1 MRGRGILFAA
11 KISAVVRKIVGG
23 LLTVFMM
30 LQAGCANLDD
40 QVEEVSQWA
49 ATQPALSDLQVQQLH
64 AGGIPTDSI
73 QILGAVNVDSVEE
86 LCGVLDQLQA
96 KQEEMK
102 DRGVDAFE
110 ANLEAEIGGVFF
122 SWWPSLPDP
131 VLIEHLRNVLPRVA
145 KPEVEQV
152 LMTYRGKDQPPEIRV
167 FRRESVGDS
176 DAAIFRDNVYAQLDE
191 LDRGSNVVLEGF
203 PLATG
208 RTAAPA
214 LDLSGIPLTYTA
226 AYEYVERVEGSV
238 HNLRLVR
245 VGNSGKGT
253 RWEFRGGDEFNE
265 ADLRS
270 LKSVLTDPAAGESAV
285 VEVFWADGELGR
297 AVVGK
302 PLDEQPQSEGEW
314 SARMQSIVAS
324 ET

>member
-1 MRGRGILFAA
+1 MPV
-11 KISAVVRKIVGG
+11 KISVVVRKIVGG
-23 LLTVFMM
+23 LLAVFMT
-30 LQAGCANLDD
+30 LLAGCVKLDD

-49 ATQPALSDLQVQQLH
+49 STRPALSDVQVRQLL
-64 AGGIPTDSI
+64 AGGIPTEMI
-73 QILGAVNVDSVEE
+73 QILGSVNVDSVEE
-86 LCGVLDQLQA
+86 LCEVLDQLQA
-96 KQEEMK
+96 KQAEMK

-122 SWWPSLPDP
+122 SWRPSLPDP
-131 VLIEHLRNVLPRVA
+131 VLIEHLRNVLPHVA

-152 LMTYRGKDQPPEIRV
+152 LMTYRGKHQPPEIRV
-167 FRRESVGDS
+167 FRRESVGDG
-176 DAAIFRDNVYAQLDE
+176 DAAIFRDDVYAQLDE
-191 LDRGSNVVLEGF
+191 LDRSSNVVLEGF

-208 RTAAPA
+208 GTAQA
-214 LDLSGIPLTYTA
+214 LDLSGIPLTYTEA
-226 AYEYVERVEGSV
+226 FEYVERVNGSV
-238 HNLRLVR
+238 DNLRLVR
-245 VGNSGKGT
+245 VGSTGEGT

-265 ADLRS
+265 ADFRS

-285 VEVFWADGELGR
+285 VEVLWAHGVSGR

-324 ET
+324 ES